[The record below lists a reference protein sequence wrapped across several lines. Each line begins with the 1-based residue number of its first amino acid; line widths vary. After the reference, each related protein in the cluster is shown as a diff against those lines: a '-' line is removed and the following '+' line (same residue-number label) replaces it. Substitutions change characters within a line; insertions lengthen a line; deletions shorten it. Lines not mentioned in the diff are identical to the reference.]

1 MKIRYGEKEN
11 ESEEKR
17 WPTGWWTESGGP
29 GIRRPAS
36 QTEAMSGGSALVL
49 NRTVK
54 SMSGATATLQSLYQ
68 L

>member
-11 ESEEKR
+11 ESEEKG
-17 WPTGWWTESGGP
+17 WPTGRWTESGGP
-29 GIRRPAS
+29 GIRRPGS
-36 QTEAMSGGSALVL
+36 QTKSMSGGSALVL

-54 SMSGATATLQSLYQ
+54 SMSGATAKLKSLYQ